1 MELSKK
7 LNSLRV
13 LSMKDGYLF
22 SGEYPIC
29 NIKSYDEVRIYCNQR
44 SVEVLNHNDRT
55 IKIVPVL
62 NIPDKVVKNRV
73 LSIAEANTAILG
85 I

>member
-1 MELSKK
+1 MELLKK

-29 NIKSYDEVRIYCNQR
+29 NIKSCSEVRIYCNQH
-44 SVEVLNHNDRT
+44 SVEVLNQNDRT

-62 NIPDKVVKNRV
+62 NIPSNMARNRV
-73 LSIAEANTAILG
+73 LSVAEANSIILG

>member
-1 MELSKK
+1 MGLVKK
-7 LNSLRV
+7 LDSLRV

-29 NIKSYDEVRIYCNQR
+29 NIKSCKEVRIYCNQHNI
-44 SVEVLNHNDRT
+44 EVLNQNDRT

-62 NIPDKVVKNRV
+62 NIPSNIAKNRV
-73 LSIAEANTAILG
+73 LSVAELNSAILG

>member
-1 MELSKK
+1 MELVKK

-29 NIKSYDEVRIYCNQR
+29 NIKNCAEVRIYCNQR
-44 SVEVLNHNDRT
+44 SVEVLNQNDRT

-62 NIPDKVVKNRV
+62 NIPSNMVKNRV
-73 LSIAEANTAILG
+73 LSVAEANSAILG

>member
-1 MELSKK
+1 MNLVKK
-7 LNSLRV
+7 LESLRV

-29 NIKSYDEVRIYCNQR
+29 NIKSCDEVRIYCNRQ
-44 SVEVLNHNDRT
+44 SIEVLNHNDRT

-62 NIPDKVVKNRV
+62 NIPRNIARNVV
-73 LSIAEANTAILG
+73 LSVAEANSAILG